1 LKTEFNT
8 RGRGGGGGEEEEVGR
23 LVIST
28 TFITEG
34 DRKVSALKLDR
45 PCPLVLLVKVG

>member
-1 LKTEFNT
+1 LNLTQ
-8 RGRGGGGGEEEEVGR
+8 EEEEKEDEEEAGQ

-34 DRKVSALKLDR
+34 DRKFSALKLDR
-45 PCPLVLLVKVG
+45 PCPLVLLAKVD